1 MTLAAL
7 VLLAIGVIIGLSVV
21 VRVINA
27 KVGRVGSNPLPGRI
41 HYSWVI
47 VAVLAVV
54 QIFGSS
60 IFFVA
65 GIMVAPLSDE
75 KGGFGWNV
83 SVIGAGIAVYY
94 LFGAFYAPIAGN
106 LGDRFGA
113 RRMML
118 VGIIMYGV
126 GMVLLGFITHLWQFF
141 VFYSMFM
148 SAAASITMVPL
159 MASITGWFRRRL
171 GVGIGIL
178 WAVGGIGTAVFAPL
192 IADMLDIFGWQNTFI
207 YLGLCGSGIMLLLW
221 PFIRSKPADIGIE
234 PYGTLDTDPKPAPM
248 SAAIVKLRLKVFNQH
263 MRKTHAF
270 WDLPLIHGLGCA
282 GHGIVLIF
290 VVPMA
295 VDRGINLTTAAYIL
309 SILSLVSIL
318 SRLFAPMLA
327 EIYGPRKLMLASLLI
342 QGFTV
347 PILFVANDPWVF
359 YVFAVI
365 FGFGFGGE
373 WTSYLEINRRY
384 FGEGPMGAAY
394 GWQMTGAMMGHA
406 VTTALAGLVLFA
418 TDGSYITVFTL
429 SAAFS
434 LTGVVVIALLDS
446 TDHVL
451 IPNWEEDLP
460 PEARSAAYIASKPE
474 PALEPRPI
482 GEPPSSSAPDPAP
495 GTTPGPAVAGG
506 HD

>member
-1 MTLAAL
+1 MNLAAL
-7 VLLAIGVIIGLSVV
+7 VILAVGIVLVLSIA
-21 VRVINA
+21 VRAINA
-27 KVGRVGSNPLPGRI
+27 RVGVVSANPVPFRI

-65 GIMVAPLSDE
+65 GVMVAPLSE
-75 KGGFGWNV
+75 EGGGFGWNV
-83 SVIGAGIAVYY
+83 GVIGAGIAVYY
-94 LFGAFYAPIAGN
+94 LFSAFYAPISGH

-118 VGIIMYGV
+118 AGIIMYGL
-126 GMVLLGFITHLWQFF
+126 GMVSLGFVTQVWQFF
-141 VFYSMFM
+141 LFYSVFM
-148 SAAASITMVPL
+148 SATASITMVPL

-178 WAVGGIGTAVFAPL
+178 WAVGGIGTAILAPL
-192 IADMLDIFGWQNTFI
+192 IADLLDVVGWRNTFVF
-207 YLGLCGSGIMLLLW
+207 LGVAGSGIMLLLW

-234 PYGTLDTDPKPAPM
+234 PYGTRATDPKIAPM
-248 SAAIVKLRLKVFNQH
+248 SPNVVKLRLKVFNQH
-263 MRKTHAF
+263 MRRTHAF

-290 VVPMA
+290 VVPLA
-295 VDRGINLTTAAYIL
+295 VERGLDLTTAAYIL
-309 SILSLVSIL
+309 SILSLVSIA
-318 SRLFAPMLA
+318 SRLGAPILA
-327 EIYGPRKLMLASLLI
+327 EIHGPRRMMAASLLI
-342 QGFTV
+342 QGLTV

-359 YVFAVI
+359 YLFAVV

-384 FGEGPMGAAY
+384 FGDGPMGGAY
-394 GWQMTGAMMGHA
+394 GWQMTGAMVGHA
-406 VTTALAGLVLFA
+406 ITTALAGLVLFA
-418 TDGSYITVFTL
+418 TGGSYTTVFAL

-446 TDHVL
+446 TSHVL
-451 IPNWEEDLP
+451 IPNWEDSLP
-460 PEARSAAYIASKPE
+460 PEARSVTQLAPE
-474 PALEPRPI
+474 ARS
-482 GEPPSSSAPDPAP
+482 GPD
-495 GTTPGPAVAGG
+495 PGPAVAGG
-506 HD
+506 ED